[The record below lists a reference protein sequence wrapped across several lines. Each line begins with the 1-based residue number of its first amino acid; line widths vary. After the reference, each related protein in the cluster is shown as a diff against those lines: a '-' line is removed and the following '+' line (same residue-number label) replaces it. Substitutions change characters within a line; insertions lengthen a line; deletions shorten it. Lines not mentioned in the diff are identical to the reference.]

1 MKIKL
6 DLFTLALIA
15 AGLYLISRRNQTGP
29 VAARQDAP
37 VVPRVPAV
45 SPSTPISY
53 LPPATESRPPYTV
66 EQDYLT
72 DIAGPRRLRVLN
84 PVL

>member
-15 AGLYLISRRNQTGP
+15 AGLYLITRRNQTGP
-29 VAARQDAP
+29 IAARQD
-37 VVPRVPAV
+37 
-45 SPSTPISY
+45 TPIVPSVPQATTTPVSY
-53 LPPATESRPPYTV
+53 LPPQTEAPRPYTV

-72 DIAGPRRLRVLN
+72 DMAGFRRPVSLN